1 MIIIYSI
8 FHCKHR
14 WESFFSLLVDSF
26 FLSESIH
33 LLCRLLTDRYLVID
47 DCRHTCWN
55 DIPLRILPDLDM
67 ILKARRHQETR
78 SVICLADL
86 LPRQVHAHFLRPKFK
101 KKTWPE
107 QRFYPPLSLS
117 LSDSL
122 LQARVNGL
130 FSNSMFLFWSTPM

>member
-1 MIIIYSI
+1 MGII
-8 FHCKHR
+8 
-14 WESFFSLLVDSF
+14 FFSLSWFF

-67 ILKARRHQETR
+67 ILKASRHQETR

-86 LPRQVHAHFLRPKFK
+86 LPRQVHAHFLRPKFE
-101 KKTWPE
+101 KTLT
-107 QRFYPPLSLS
+107 RAKILPPLSLSLLSLSLSLS

-122 LQARVNGL
+122 LQARVNGV